1 MAADPKRPRF
11 HVNGRIAAVAVHDL
25 VMAALSFELSVWLR
39 FYTYGLPQSPGFL
52 IEGTIVFTAV
62 CAAVFGAVGLYRGI
76 WYYASLDDLIA
87 IAKAVTLALLV
98 FLPILFVLTRL
109 ENLPRAAL
117 LINWPL
123 LVFLLAAPRLLYR
136 MLKDRNLR
144 VVFERGAGHRVPVLL
159 AGAGDAAET
168 FIREMSRRRS
178 GSYRVVGIVD
188 DKPKRIGR
196 DIRGV
201 TVLGDL
207 GSIAAVVERLERR
220 GRRPRRL
227 IVASDA
233 IDGAT
238 VGRLLEVADGLGMTL
253 ARLPRLTDFQR
264 DGAGE
269 APIELRPVDLEDLL
283 GRPQRVLDRAAM
295 AALIAGKRVLITGAG
310 GTIGAELGRQI
321 AALGPARLALLDNAE
336 HNLYRIDCELGESWP
351 GLDRGVFL
359 GDVRERARVAAVL
372 DRERPAL
379 VFHAAGLKHVPMVE
393 ANPIEGAL
401 TNVVGTGNLAEA
413 CRAAGVATMVL
424 ISTDKAVNPRGV
436 MGATKRVAEIY
447 CQALGLALAGRG
459 EATRYLT
466 VRFGNVLGS
475 TGSVVP
481 LFQRQLGRG
490 GPLTVTDARAKRY
503 FMTTRE
509 AIELTLQA
517 AAIPADE
524 LNAQGKILVLDMGQP
539 VVIEDLARQMIR
551 LAGLRPGVDVA
562 IVHSGLR
569 PGEKLVEEL
578 FHEGEN
584 PVPTTVDG
592 VRLAAPRHIDYDL
605 LAPQIERLAAAAA
618 ARDADQVL
626 ALLHRLVPEYESG
639 PGPARRAAGSG

>member
-1 MAADPKRPRF
+1 MAAEPKRPRF
-11 HVNGRIAAVAVHDL
+11 HVTGRIAAVAVHDL

-62 CAAVFGAVGLYRGI
+62 CAAVFGAMGLYRGI

-123 LVFLLAAPRLLYR
+123 LVFMLAAPRLLYR

-144 VVFERGAGHRVPVLL
+144 VVFERGAGHRGPVLL

-227 IVASDA
+227 IVASDT

-336 HNLYRIDCELGESWP
+336 HNLYRIDRELGESWP
-351 GLDRGVFL
+351 GVDRGVLL
-359 GDVRERARVAAVL
+359 GDVRERMHVAAVL

-447 CQALGLALAGRG
+447 CQALGLAAARRG

-475 TGSVVP
+475 AGSVVP

-517 AAIPADE
+517 AAIPESE
-524 LNAQGKILVLDMGQP
+524 LDAQGKILVLEMGEP
-539 VVIEDLARQMIR
+539 VAIEDLARQMIR
-551 LAGLRPGVDVA
+551 LAGLRPALDVA
-562 IVHSGLR
+562 IVYSGLR

-584 PVPTTVDG
+584 PVPTTVET
-592 VRLAAPRHIDYDL
+592 I
-605 LAPQIERLAAAAA
+605 
-618 ARDADQVL
+618 ARGRATLDWRA
-626 ALLHRLVPEYESG
+626 
-639 PGPARRAAGSG
+639 PARTHGAATRGHEAGRARRRAVGPRESTLARPESDLN